1 MKMKKMLFFS
11 AIFCLSLLIFSGC
24 KGNTSTISSE
34 NKALTQEQLVQRGN
48 YLVTTGGCHDC
59 HSPKSMGPQGPVD
72 IPELMFSGFQANVGL
87 PPIDKN
93 ILQKGWALLT
103 LDLNAA
109 VGPWGVSFAANLT
122 SDQTGIGNWPE
133 ENFIRALREGKYKG
147 VAGSRMLLPPMPW
160 ENLGKATDEDL
171 KAIYAFFKSTKAVSN
186 VVPLA
191 IAPSDI
197 KYQ

>member
-1 MKMKKMLFFS
+1 METRKMLVYVAMVS
-11 AIFCLSLLIFSGC
+11 ISLLMLPGC
-24 KGNTSTISSE
+24 KGKTGTVSSD
-34 NKALTQEQLVQRGN
+34 NKVLTQEQLVKRGE

-59 HSPKSMGPQGPVD
+59 HSPKRMGPQGPVD
-72 IPELMFSGFQANVGL
+72 IPELMYSGFQANASL

-93 ILQKGWALLT
+93 VLQKGWALLT

-147 VAGSRMLLPPMPW
+147 IEGSRMLLPPMPW
-160 ENLGKATDEDL
+160 ENLAKCTDEDL
-171 KAIYAFFKSTKAVSN
+171 KAIFAFLKSTKAVSN
-186 VVPLA
+186 VVPMA
-191 IAPSDI
+191 IAPPDI
-197 KYQ
+197 K